1 MAASSSNSRVS
12 ILTNQCVVYLDFRI
26 FRELANKVKHPQTAS
41 DYPVS
46 MDTQAKRVFYDNL
59 GQDEVLVT
67 EIDNAIRYTK
77 KADWVGDY
85 FKEREIANAVREKT
99 VGYEVNIERVM
110 ALAKAQ
116 KDYQ

>member
-1 MAASSSNSRVS
+1 M
-12 ILTNQCVVYLDFRI
+12 
-26 FRELANKVKHPQTAS
+26 
-41 DYPVS
+41 
-46 MDTQAKRVFYDNL
+46 NL
-59 GQDEVLVT
+59 YQNEVLVT

-116 KDYQ
+116 KDYQWVGVGINGLATDWHD